1 MAEDIFSHCFVCLF
15 FGSLWKCFEFG
26 AEIICSEKA
35 WWSVIGSL
43 KGIGKRI
50 SCFILA
56 ARFSIKFLSQS
67 LAAIPWRLPL
77 GPHRYAR
84 LLAVALLKYVS
95 LIDECVDTVLIL
107 YVFNCF
113 HFFPLKPIFH
123 DICRQSCLGVFVA
136 SILNFRL
143 PSQSFSSFFVWGGAK
158 MSVPKFNTTWNV
170 WVCTCDSCPADI
182 RRVEDDSDWFW
193 IWFWMRMV

>member
-95 LIDECVDTVLIL
+95 LIDECVDTV
-107 YVFNCF
+107 CF
-113 HFFPLKPIFH
+113 QLF
-123 DICRQSCLGVFVA
+123 
-136 SILNFRL
+136 
-143 PSQSFSSFFVWGGAK
+143 SFFSFETNIPWCLSSIMFGGFCGFNPEFPVTF
-158 MSVPKFNTTWNV
+158 SVLLIGFLFEV
-170 WVCTCDSCPADI
+170 AQRCPFRSLIPHGMCGCARAI
-182 RRVEDDSDWFW
+182 PVPQISDGLRMILIDFGWFW
-193 IWFWMRMV
+193 IWFWIRMV